1 MQEHAIGL
9 FDSGVG
15 GLTVL
20 RAMLNILPKEKYIY
34 LGDTARLPYGTK
46 SQETIIKYALQCT
59 EKLMHHKLKLL
70 VVACNTVS
78 SVALPALRLAYP
90 HVKIMGVV
98 ESGAQAAC
106 ATTKNQ
112 CIGILATESTI
123 RGKAYEHAILS
134 INPAAKIIGKACPL
148 FVAMAED
155 GLTHGELAE
164 GLAKRYLM
172 DLFTDSTN
180 PDCLVLGC
188 THFPLLKHAIQNV
201 VGPHVQLVDSAL
213 TIAKTVQDFLVQQNI
228 CTTKNPSH
236 HDLYFLTTDDVERFS
251 SMGEFFLGLPLNKN
265 IVNLIDL

>member
-20 RAMLNILPKEKYIY
+20 RAMLDVLPKEKYIY

-46 SQETIIKYALQCT
+46 SQATIIKYALQCT
-59 EKLMHHKLKLL
+59 EKLMQHKLKIL

-90 HVKIMGVV
+90 HVEIMGVV
-98 ESGAQAAC
+98 ESGAKAAC
-106 ATTKNQ
+106 AATRNQ
-112 CIGILATESTI
+112 YIGVIATESTI
-123 RGKAYEHAILS
+123 RGKAYDTAIRS
-134 INPAAKIIGKACPL
+134 INPHAKIIGKACPL

-155 GLTHGELAE
+155 GLIKGELAE
-164 GLAKRYLM
+164 GLAKRYLS
-172 DLFTDSTN
+172 DLFANDSNDT

-188 THFPLLKHAIQNV
+188 THFPLLKEAIQNV
-201 VGPHVQLVDSAL
+201 IGSQVQLVDSAV
-213 TIAKTVQDFLVQQNI
+213 TIANAVQNFLIQN
-228 CTTKNPSH
+228 N
-236 HDLYFLTTDDVERFS
+236 LYSTRKKQELRFLTTDDVERFS

-265 IVNLIDL
+265 IVTLINL